1 MSLRTFTATVAA
13 FTMLAFPITASPTSA
28 ASEKESLLAMAG
40 PGNRIHGAD
49 ISRWQHP
56 NDKPINFKK
65 MHTAGLR
72 FVMIKASDSRQDSDR
87 LAVKYL
93 AGDRNGAQAEG
104 IYTGFYHYAVLPDVS
119 RSSDVIRD
127 ANVQAQKAIWR
138 LASLGG
144 FNEMDLPYALDL
156 ENNCVR
162 VRNNGSCVKR
172 ASKSA
177 VTLWAKTFLG
187 ALKEKTGR
195 TPIFYSYPTFME
207 SAMARD
213 KELAQYPLWMAQYAI
228 DPAIPTAQPG
238 VKSVGC
244 YVHSWTTSSC
254 KSQWIVWQYTSCGI
268 ALKYGV
274 PGTRVDLNVFRG
286 TQEAFLALASG
297 TWIPDETD
305 LMPHGE
311 TSTMLLDYVAASSTD
326 KNIVFSLQVLRPD
339 SSPVVTGDV
348 KFVSGPNEFP
358 FKFTQSVVRAT
369 SGYWKI
375 SLKTDLAGT
384 WNGELRFN
392 DPSETHADVKLPVTF
407 TVIQGVAPTPAPSP
421 TPKASPKPKTSNGCK
436 NQIKN

>member
-1 MSLRTFTATVAA
+1 MSLRTFTATIAA
-13 FTMLAFPITASPTSA
+13 LTMFAFPITAAPTNA
-28 ASEKESLLAMAG
+28 ATEKESVLAMAG

-65 MHTAGLR
+65 MYSAGLR

-119 RSSDVIRD
+119 KSSDVVKD

-162 VRNNGSCVKR
+162 VRNNGSCSKR
-172 ASKSA
+172 ASRSA
-177 VTLWAKTFLG
+177 VTLWAKTFMA
-187 ALKEKTGR
+187 ALKETTGR

-213 KELAQYPLWMAQYAI
+213 KELANYPLWMAQYAI

-238 VKSVGC
+238 VKNVGC

-268 ALKYGV
+268 APKYGV

-286 TQEAFLALASG
+286 TQESFLALASG
-297 TWIPDETD
+297 TWIPDEAD

-348 KFVSGPNEFP
+348 KFVSGPNEAP

-384 WNGELRFN
+384 WNGELRFS

-407 TVIQGVAPTPAPSP
+407 TLVQGVAPTPAPSP